1 MREINKSF
9 VGDQLLNGHL
19 LNAQNN
25 RTLADVFAQ
34 NCPSSLIL
42 VVRENSFLRGLH
54 DNFDIWVFGED
65 LLDIP
70 RSERSPAL
78 PHAFVLPAN
87 TNQVD
92 VLHVL
97 VITN

>member
-1 MREINKSF
+1 MGTYLMPRITEHS
-9 VGDQLLNGHL
+9 LM
-19 LNAQNN
+19 
-25 RTLADVFAQ
+25 
-34 NCPSSLIL
+34 SSLKI
-42 VVRENSFLRGLH
+42 RGLH